1 MIKWKRA
8 IGVMLCT
15 FMIINVCTVQAIA
28 YGKVDKLYSDTTWD
42 MQLAVGSHYRFL
54 VTPEDANARIGYTVG
69 NGKVLSTYVPTQSIK
84 NKNGTQTY
92 CFAFKCLSEGETGIY
107 ITVNNKPTRLFNV
120 KVDNMTTMKQSIGSN
135 AAKFLKIQ
143 IFTKG
148 KCKTITDQLVI
159 GNLLKDISSIQLK
172 KLQNDPQMDGSTYT
186 IKFYPSNSNGTFT
199 FSDGGSGNFSKEKSC
214 TFPISV
220 GWYQINKGSSYD
232 TWMKAMNYYFNSA
245 SGIVSRVK

>member
-1 MIKWKRA
+1 
-8 IGVMLCT
+8 
-15 FMIINVCTVQAIA
+15 MIINVCTVQAIA

-120 KVDNMTTMKQSIGSN
+120 KVDNDHNETVN
-135 AAKFLKIQ
+135 WF
-143 IFTKG
+143 
-148 KCKTITDQLVI
+148 
-159 GNLLKDISSIQLK
+159 
-172 KLQNDPQMDGSTYT
+172 
-186 IKFYPSNSNGTFT
+186 
-199 FSDGGSGNFSKEKSC
+199 
-214 TFPISV
+214 
-220 GWYQINKGSSYD
+220 
-232 TWMKAMNYYFNSA
+232 
-245 SGIVSRVK
+245 